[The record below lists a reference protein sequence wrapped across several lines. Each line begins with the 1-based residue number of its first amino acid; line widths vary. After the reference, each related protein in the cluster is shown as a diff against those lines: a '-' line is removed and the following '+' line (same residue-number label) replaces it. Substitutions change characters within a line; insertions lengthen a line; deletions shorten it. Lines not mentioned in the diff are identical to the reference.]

1 MEIQNKG
8 FMIYADRGELI
19 SDLSKEEAGELLF
32 ALMDYAFGGKEPE
45 GLCPVAKTVFRI
57 MKREIDRDYKK
68 YTEKVDMARRAREI
82 RQEKLRAAK
91 ADTDINADISVDINA
106 DINTDIISENSIDTI
121 SENNDG
127 TNYKDK
133 DKANDKDKGNDNDKA
148 KDNAAG
154 GVRGAAQQI
163 IQSLNNAAGTRY
175 RAENE
180 GTRRLIKARLD
191 EGYTKEELIST
202 AEKMCRIWKGTR
214 YEQFLRPETLFGEK
228 FESYLNRP
236 EYTERSA
243 AQDESAATKAEYL
256 RSIEEHMAKT
266 LREYAS

>member
-32 ALMDYAFGGKEPE
+32 ALMDYAFGGKESE

-82 RQEKLRAAK
+82 RQEKLRTAK
-91 ADTDINADISVDINA
+91 ADT

-121 SENNDG
+121 SDNNDG

-133 DKANDKDKGNDNDKA
+133 DKANDKGKGNDNDKA

-163 IQSLNNAAGTRY
+163 IQSLNKAAGTRY

-214 YEQFLRPETLFGEK
+214 YEQFLRPETLFGER

-236 EYTERSA
+236 EYTERPA